1 MPELLAAVAKEMDL
15 FLPVQNNGITNFG
28 FWTEDAKVDLDTL
41 KTVKS
46 PKDAFFPQSEVLYSC
61 LILSVELIDIFDEF
75 TIQKVQRNML
85 RTYAGTLAA
94 VRAASGNVECT
105 DDVEH
110 LLLKCRSVCF
120 LCSIVTIIV
129 KYAFDTAAGRTYVAA
144 CITADTA
151 GKLILPECEP
161 FFRSH
166 CLKLFNQFET
176 AFFCRF
182 FLVTAFCKLIVC
194 YMFSTL
200 AGFASLE
207 DDILS
212 FQLFVTI
219 NRCNFDGIAVLCYS
233 GYTLAACFTDFLDIV
248 WTARKPTSLV

>member
-1 MPELLAAVAKEMDL
+1 
-15 FLPVQNNGITNFG
+15 
-28 FWTEDAKVDLDTL
+28 
-41 KTVKS
+41 
-46 PKDAFFPQSEVLYSC
+46 
-61 LILSVELIDIFDEF
+61 
-75 TIQKVQRNML
+75 ML

-182 FLVTAFCKLIVC
+182 FLVTAFCELVVC

-200 AGFASLE
+200 AGLTSLE

-233 GYTLAACFTDFLDIV
+233 GNTLAACFTDFLDIEFSV
-248 WTARKPTSLV
+248 TSYTNDIGFLAVHTMLFD